1 MPDASQL
8 AAFVAVSFVLGV
20 TPGPDIIYVIT
31 RGASQGARAG
41 IAAAAGL
48 ATGIIGHTLLCVV
61 GLSAVLATSAAA
73 FTTIKIAGALY
84 LIYLGIRMWRDKS
97 AIDLSGSNDRALLGD
112 IYRQSILMNLLN
124 PKVAIFF
131 LAFLPQFVSA
141 DAGSAPAQ
149 FALLGTIFMV
159 VSFMVMS
166 MAGLAG
172 GVLRQAVMRDERIGH
187 WLKFGAGGVLIALG
201 VRLAFQ
207 EQH

>member
-8 AAFVAVSFVLGV
+8 AAFIVVSVILGA

-41 IAAAAGL
+41 VAAAAGL
-48 ATGIIGHTLLCVV
+48 ATGVIGHTVLCVV
-61 GLSAVLATSAAA
+61 GLSAVLAASAIA
-73 FTTIKIAGALY
+73 FTAIKIAGAIY
-84 LIYLGIRMWRDKS
+84 LIYLGVRMWRDKN
-97 AIDLSGSNDRALLGD
+97 AINLSDGHDRAMLAD

-131 LAFLPQFVSA
+131 LAFLPQFVST
-141 DAGSAPAQ
+141 DAGSVPAQ
-149 FALLGTIFMV
+149 FAILGTIFMI

-166 MAGLAG
+166 LAGLAG
-172 GVLRQAVMRDERIGH
+172 GFLRQAVMRDERIGH
-187 WLKFGAGGVLIALG
+187 WIKFTAGGVMMALG
-201 VRLAFQ
+201 VRLALQ